1 MTYYRTTVLKVGP
14 EAAEM
19 AAAGVLILFAEPVP
33 PALEELSI
41 IHQPTQT
48 LQGHA
53 ISVGDTVTI
62 GAQDVRITAV
72 GEIAA
77 NNLEELGHVVLY
89 VNQPNQNLLP
99 GAVHATGEMTTPQP
113 DDVIEFRSS
122 SS

>member
-1 MTYYRTTVLKVGP
+1 M
-14 EAAEM
+14 
-19 AAAGVLILFAEPVP
+19 
-33 PALEELSI
+33 SI
-41 IHQPTQT
+41 VHQPTQT
-48 LQGHA
+48 LQGHP
-53 ISVGDTVTI
+53 ISVGDTVTV
-62 GAQDVRITAV
+62 GDQDVRITAV

-99 GAVHATGEMTTPQP
+99 GAVHATGEMPTPQP

>member
-99 GAVHATGEMTTPQP
+99 GSVLATGDMPAPEP
-113 DDVIEFRSS
+113 DDVIEFRSTS
-122 SS
+122 S

>member
-41 IHQPTQT
+41 IHQPKQT

-99 GAVHATGEMTTPQP
+99 GAVHATGEMPTPQP